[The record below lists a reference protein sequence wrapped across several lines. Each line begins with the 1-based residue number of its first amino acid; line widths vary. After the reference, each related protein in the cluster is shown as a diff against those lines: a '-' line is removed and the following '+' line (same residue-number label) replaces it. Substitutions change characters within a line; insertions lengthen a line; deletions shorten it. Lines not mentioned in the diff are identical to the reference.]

1 MPFFKKEQKAINDK
15 WYPPVPADLKS
26 SYSHPWIVNPGG
38 RGSFLD
44 SAFQRNDDLPLSGR
58 KAKRPSWRIA
68 NPRTR
73 ILGLQ
78 ICKSEGARGDEMDED
93 RMPFSCFIIGRLRS

>member
-26 SYSHPWIVNPGG
+26 SYSHPRIVNPGG
-38 RGSFLD
+38 
-44 SAFQRNDDLPLSGR
+44 
-58 KAKRPSWRIA
+58 
-68 NPRTR
+68 T
-73 ILGLQ
+73 
-78 ICKSEGARGDEMDED
+78 RGDEMDED

>member
-58 KAKRPSWRIA
+58 KANGKKSYDWKDDSLC
-68 NPRTR
+68 RTHV
-73 ILGLQ
+73 
-78 ICKSEGARGDEMDED
+78 K
-93 RMPFSCFIIGRLRS
+93 